1 MGNTLLLV
9 SVPSSSRSCLSA
21 GHHLAYIN
29 KFLTLLVFNGSAAAV
44 RTDVSYS
51 KQGVCVPL
59 SFVIKHSWA
68 LCLFAINLFLRWTDH
83 QHGKIL
89 SNVSGRS
96 VLPLRAE
103 GKLAQH
109 SWADWQDLQWLTAL
123 VKNSYTLMLVLLQV
137 FPFVSSWGKQRV

>member
-1 MGNTLLLV
+1 MRNTWLLLNIPC
-9 SVPSSSRSCLSA
+9 SLRNCLSA

-29 KFLTLLVFNGSAAAV
+29 KFLTSFVFNGSAAAV
-44 RTDVSYS
+44 RTDVPYS

-59 SFVIKHSWA
+59 SFVIKHSWEF
-68 LCLFAINLFLRWTDH
+68 CLFFINLFLRWTDQ

-103 GKLAQH
+103 GELTRHSLAD
-109 SWADWQDLQWLTAL
+109 SQDLQWLIAL
-123 VKNSYTLMLVLLQV
+123 VKSSYTLMLLLLQI
-137 FPFVSSWGKQRV
+137 FPFANSGGKQRV